1 MGVMLDKKQIR
12 AIFLF
17 ELKMGQKQQRQ
28 LATSTMLLAQ
38 ELLMNIQGSGD
49 SRSFAKETRAL
60 KMNIVASHLKLTT
73 TNWEKS
79 SEFIL
84 LHEKL
89 LKNST
94 STILRSFGVWS

>member
-60 KMNIVASHLKLTT
+60 KMSIVASHLKLTT